1 VWARPGRA
9 HIDVQKRAGLSMAGG
24 SEKITTGEYISHHLQ
39 NLTFGQHPDGTW
51 GFAHSAAEAQA
62 MGFWAF
68 HVDTLFWALLL
79 GLIFYGLFRNVAR
92 KANSGVPT
100 RFQAAIESIVEFV
113 DTSVRESFHGTSR
126 LIAPLALTLFVWI
139 FLMNFMDLVPVDWL
153 PWVASKAG
161 ISHQKVVPTTDVNAT
176 LGMAITVFVLIIV
189 FSIRFKGVGG
199 FISELVMNPLNP
211 KDLGM
216 PKIFWPFVM
225 AFNFILELV
234 SLLAKPVSLGLRLF
248 GNLYA
253 GELIF
258 ILIALIFT
266 AGSAWFAAGLSS
278 IFGEHIPAWFWIS
291 ASVAI
296 AATLWLNLKDKL
308 STKATLWLLLAEML
322 LVGGLAFLGGQLMH
336 FGWAVFHLLVITLQA
351 FIFMM
356 LTIVYLSMA
365 SEHH

>member
-1 VWARPGRA
+1 
-9 HIDVQKRAGLSMAGG
+9 MAGDG
-24 SEKITTGEYISHHLQ
+24 GNLTTGEYITHHLQ
-39 NLTFGQHPDGTW
+39 NLTFGKHPDGTW
-51 GFAHSAAEAQA
+51 GFAHSAADAQA

-68 HVDTLFWALLL
+68 HVDTVFWSLLL
-79 GLIFYGLFRNVAR
+79 GVVFFLMFRSVAK
-92 KANSGVPT
+92 KANSGVPS
-100 RFQAAIESIVEFV
+100 RFQAFIESIVEFV
-113 DTSVRESFHGTSR
+113 DGSVRDTFHGTSR

-139 FLMNFMDLVPVDWL
+139 FFMNFMDLIPVDWL
-153 PWVASKAG
+153 PWVASQAG

-176 LGMAITVFVLIIV
+176 LGMAITVFVLILIY
-189 FSIRFKGVGG
+189 SIRFKGVGG
-199 FISELVMNPLNP
+199 FIGELVMNPLNP
-211 KDLGM
+211 KELGM
-216 PKIFWPFVM
+216 PKFVWPLVM
-225 AFNFILELV
+225 AFNLVLELV

-266 AGSAWFAAGLSS
+266 AGSGFVAAGLSS
-278 IFGEHIPAWFWIS
+278 VFGEHIPAWFWI
-291 ASVAI
+291 VAT
-296 AATLWLNLKDKL
+296 ATVFGTLWLNLKGKL
-308 STKATLWLLLAEML
+308 DTRKTLWILLVEML

-336 FGWAVFHLLVITLQA
+336 FGWAAFHLIVITLQA